1 MKQKKGVWLDKI
13 QTKENRLVVKSNYL
27 IEASYKL
34 SLQEARVI
42 LLLTSMINRD
52 DEEFTLIRI
61 RVKDFVEF
69 VGVNDKDAYKRV
81 QQITDSLGDKSLIVR
96 GVNPETKEM
105 TRLKLQW
112 LASAEYFEGSGYVEL
127 EFSQKLK
134 PFLLQL
140 KDRFTK
146 YQLEYALKLKKS
158 YSIRIYEL
166 LKQWE
171 NLKARTIEID
181 ELRDTLGLEKGTY
194 QKYGHLK
201 DRILKPAQKEI
212 SQKTDISFS
221 FTEIKKRR
229 KVVMIRFEIKSK
241 NVKKQELLEPPK
253 VEKIQNA
260 SLYQKLIDYFC
271 VNPTDTLRILKK
283 YPESQIL
290 QNLAYVEH
298 YYNKGGV
305 GSLGPYTLKAIK
317 ENYQLQLSLFDKEK
331 EEYQKQKKQKEND
344 QQQLRELEFA
354 YGKYKR
360 DKIEQCK
367 QTLSAEELT
376 NLENECRKIVES
388 EKGKNR
394 IGLDMFVRLKIESCL
409 AEKAG
414 ILNFEQWKAEKITTV
429 PSSVD

>member
-1 MKQKKGVWLDKI
+1 MEKI
-13 QTKENRLVVKSNYL
+13 DTKETRVVVKSNKL

-34 SLQEARVI
+34 NLLEARVI
-42 LLLTSMINRD
+42 LLLTSMINRN

-69 VGVNDKDAYKRV
+69 VGVNDKDTYKRV
-81 QQITDSLGDKSLIVR
+81 QRITDSLGDKSLIVK
-96 GVNPETKEM
+96 GVNPETKEV

-171 NLKARTIEID
+171 KLKSRTVEIE
-181 ELRDTLGLEKGTY
+181 ELRDNLGLENGTY
-194 QKYGHLK
+194 QQYGHLK
-201 DRILKPAQKEI
+201 DRVLKPAQQEI
-212 SQKTDISFS
+212 SKKTDISFN
-221 FTEIKKRR
+221 FTEIKKHR
-229 KVVMIRFEIKSK
+229 KVVMIRFEIITKDINK
-241 NVKKQELLEPPK
+241 LELMEPPK

-260 SLYQKLIDYFC
+260 GLYQRLVDYFC
-271 VNPTDTLRILKK
+271 VNPKDALKVLKK
-283 YPESQIL
+283 YPESRIL
-290 QNLAYVEH
+290 DNLAYVEH

-305 GSLGPYTLKAIK
+305 ENLGPYTLKAIK
-317 ENYQLQLSLFDKEK
+317 ENYQLHLSLFDKKK
-331 EEYQKQKKQKEND
+331 EESQRQKKQKENE

-367 QTLSAEELT
+367 QMLSEDELT
-376 NLENECRKIVES
+376 NLEKECRKEIEA
-388 EKGKNR
+388 EKGKKR
-394 IGLDMFVRLKIESCL
+394 IGLDMFVRLRMESCL
-409 AEKAG
+409 AKKAG
-414 ILNFEQWKAEKITTV
+414 VLNFEQWKAEKK
-429 PSSVD
+429 